1 MNIEDINKEFEIE
14 FAIEKLAQEMRRKL
28 DQYRETK
35 DKEIQKEIMKL
46 LEDREKI
53 YSNDNEVIKKY
64 LEKK

>member
-1 MNIEDINKEFEIE
+1 MNIEDISKEFEIE
-14 FAIEKLAQEMRRKL
+14 FAIEKLAQEMRKKL

>member
-1 MNIEDINKEFEIE
+1 MNIEEIGKEFEIE
-14 FAIEKLAQEMRRKL
+14 FAIEKLAQEMRKKL
-28 DQYRETK
+28 DEYAKTK
-35 DKEIQKEIMKL
+35 DKESQKEIMML

>member
-1 MNIEDINKEFEIE
+1 MNIEDISKEFEIE
-14 FAIEKLAQEMRRKL
+14 FAIEKLAREMRKKL